1 MDLDHATLV
10 FFAKTFGL
18 IYLVVLSI
26 GVVVYTYWP
35 SKKKQYKRA
44 AEAILEDE
52 DKPWR

>member
-1 MDLDHATLV
+1 MDLDYATLV

-26 GVVVYTYWP
+26 GVVVYTYWL
-35 SKKKQYKRA
+35 SKKKQYSRA